1 MSEES
6 WRDLPDVVE
15 TADREALEEFLD
27 GLGPDDRTLA
37 VSRLPESARELLLE
51 TIDPEEAAEII
62 EGLPESQVTE
72 AIEHMPAELAARIVE
87 ELPSHHAADVVNDLQ
102 LESAEAIL
110 CEMTPADAVD
120 IRALTQYDDDV
131 CGGLMES
138 EKLSYDATTPVG
150 DVIADLQSNADRYK
164 DYDVQYVYV
173 TDTAGRL
180 EGVLFLRSLLLTPPW
195 TQISEIMLTEP
206 RYVLDSSPSDEL
218 HALFASISYNA
229 VPVVDEQHHLLGVLR
244 RSAVKERRAER
255 SDRDYRLTQGIVGGE
270 ELRTMPLLTRA
281 RRRLSWLSVNVVLN
295 VIAASVIAANEET
308 LEKVIALAVFLPIL
322 SDMSGCSGN
331 QAVAVTMRELS
342 LGVVRP
348 TELLRTAFKEISVG
362 AINGLCLGLLVGAAA
377 WGYSG
382 QPWLGAV
389 IGVALM
395 LNTILAVMIG
405 GCVPLVLKRFG
416 VDPALASGPLLTTV
430 TDMCGFFLV
439 LTFASALIDKLV

>member
-1 MSEES
+1 MREDT
-6 WRDLPDVVE
+6 WRELPDVVE
-15 TADREALEEFLD
+15 TADREALERFLE
-27 GLGPDDRTLA
+27 GLAPDDRTLA
-37 VSRLPESARELLLE
+37 VSRLSEASRELLLE

-62 EGLPESQVTE
+62 EGLPDAQVTE
-72 AIEHMPAELAARIVE
+72 AIEHMPADLAARIVE
-87 ELPSHHAADVVNDLQ
+87 ELPSHHAADVVGELTPE
-102 LESAEAIL
+102 LAEAIL
-110 CEMTPADAVD
+110 DQMAPADAVG
-120 IRALTQYDDDV
+120 IRALSQYDSDV

-138 EKLSYDATTPVG
+138 EQLAYDSTTAVG
-150 DVIADLQSNADRYK
+150 DVIADLQSNAERYK
-164 DYDVQYVYV
+164 KFDVQYVYV
-173 TDTAGRL
+173 TDTADRL
-180 EGVLFLRSLLLTPPW
+180 KGVLFLRSLLLTPPW
-195 TQISEIMLTEP
+195 TPISEIMLPEP
-206 RYVLDSSPSDEL
+206 RYALNTSTIEEL
-218 HALFASISYNA
+218 HALFDSISYGA
-229 VPVVDEQHHLLGVLR
+229 VPVVDENKHLLGVLR
-244 RSAVKERRAER
+244 RSAVEERLHER

-270 ELRTMPLLTRA
+270 ELRTMPLVTRA

-308 LEKVIALAVFLPIL
+308 LQQVIALAVFLPIL

-362 AINGLCLGLLVGAAA
+362 AINGLCLGMLVGAAA
-377 WGYSG
+377 WAYSG
-382 QPWLGAV
+382 KPWLGAV

-395 LNTILAVMIG
+395 INTMLAVVIG

-439 LTFASALIDKLV
+439 LTFASAIIEKLV

>member
-1 MSEES
+1 MSEDT
-6 WRDLPDVVE
+6 WRKLPKVVE
-15 TADREALEEFLD
+15 TADREGLERFLD
-27 GLGPDDRTLA
+27 GLSPDDRTLA
-37 VSRLPESARELLLE
+37 VSRLPEHSRELLLE
-51 TIDPEEAAEII
+51 TLDPEEAAEII
-62 EGLPESQVTE
+62 EGLPDAQVTD
-72 AIEHMPAELAARIVE
+72 AIEHMPADLAARIVE
-87 ELPSHHAADVVNDLQ
+87 ELPSHHAADVVNE
-102 LESAEAIL
+102 LEPKLAEAIFDQ
-110 CEMTPADAVD
+110 MAPADAVD
-120 IRALTQYDDDV
+120 IRALVQYGDDE

-138 EKLSYDATTPVG
+138 EQLSYDSNTAVG
-150 DVIADLQSNADRYK
+150 DVVADLQSNAERYK

-180 EGVLFLRSLLLTPPW
+180 EGVLFLRSLLLTAPW
-195 TQISEIMLTEP
+195 TPISEIMLPEP
-206 RYVLDSSPSDEL
+206 RHALNTSSIEEL
-218 HALFASISYNA
+218 HALFDSISFGA
-229 VPVVDEQHHLLGVLR
+229 VPVVDEHRHLLGVLR
-244 RSAVKERRAER
+244 RSAVEERLAER

-270 ELRTMPLLTRA
+270 ELRTMPLVTRA

-295 VIAASVIAANEET
+295 VVAASVIAANEET
-308 LEKVIALAVFLPIL
+308 LQQVIALAVFLPIL

-362 AINGLCLGLLVGAAA
+362 AINGLALGLLVGAAA

-382 QPWLGAV
+382 MPWLGAV

-395 LNTILAVMIG
+395 LNTMLAVVIG
-405 GCVPLVLKRFG
+405 GCVPLILKRFG

-439 LTFASALIDKLV
+439 LTLASAIIEKLV